1 MQTAGPERVF
11 AFLIGLQAEM
21 QNMKLVVNGKLNRI
35 DQTLLRQ
42 RLREGYV

>member
-1 MQTAGPERVF
+1 
-11 AFLIGLQAEM
+11 
-21 QNMKLVVNGKLNRI
+21 MKLVVNGKLNRI